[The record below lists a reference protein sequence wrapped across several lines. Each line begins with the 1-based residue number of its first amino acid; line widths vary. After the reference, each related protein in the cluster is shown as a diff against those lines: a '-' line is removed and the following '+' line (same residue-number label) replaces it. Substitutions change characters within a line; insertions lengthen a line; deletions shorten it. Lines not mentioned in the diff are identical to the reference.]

1 MAQFLFFLFDFG
13 FLSAI
18 QQEIQTVETE
28 KLQQERMLGLIWE
41 HPPAIDPEIV
51 GRVMQEIRDRI
62 RGLEERKRVLLEEEQ
77 ALIVQAV
84 TPGHRGD

>member
-1 MAQFLFFLFDFG
+1 MDIAQR
-13 FLSAI
+13 LSAI

-28 KLQQERMLGLIWE
+28 KLQQEQMLGLIWE

-51 GRVMQEIRDRI
+51 GRVMQQIRDRI

-84 TPGHRGD
+84 TPGHWGD

>member
-1 MAQFLFFLFDFG
+1 MDIAQR
-13 FLSAI
+13 LSAI

-51 GRVMQEIRDRI
+51 GRVMQQIRDRI

>member
-1 MAQFLFFLFDFG
+1 MDIAQR
-13 FLSAI
+13 LSAI

>member
-1 MAQFLFFLFDFG
+1 MDIAQR
-13 FLSAI
+13 LSAI

-28 KLQQERMLGLIWE
+28 KLQQEQMLGLIWE

-51 GRVMQEIRDRI
+51 GRVMQQIRDRI

-84 TPGHRGD
+84 TPGDRGD

>member
-1 MAQFLFFLFDFG
+1 MDIAQR
-13 FLSAI
+13 LSAI

-51 GRVMQEIRDRI
+51 GRVMQQIRDRI

-84 TPGHRGD
+84 TPGDRGD

>member
-1 MAQFLFFLFDFG
+1 MDIAQR
-13 FLSAI
+13 LSAI

-28 KLQQERMLGLIWE
+28 KLQQEQMLGLIWE
-41 HPPAIDPEIV
+41 HLPAIDPETV
-51 GRVMQEIRDRI
+51 GRVMQQIRDRI

>member
-1 MAQFLFFLFDFG
+1 MDIAQR
-13 FLSAI
+13 LSAI

-28 KLQQERMLGLIWE
+28 KLQQEQMLGLIWE

-51 GRVMQEIRDRI
+51 GRVMQQIRDRI